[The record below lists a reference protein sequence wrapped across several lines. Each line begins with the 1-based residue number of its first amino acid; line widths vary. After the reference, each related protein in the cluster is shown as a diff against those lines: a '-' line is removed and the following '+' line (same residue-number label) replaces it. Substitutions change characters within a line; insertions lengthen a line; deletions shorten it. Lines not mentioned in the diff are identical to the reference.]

1 VAHSD
6 AYDRS
11 FINRFLV
18 RNKSSH
24 VPNDAAKLRITS
36 EALRALMRKQNV
48 SPSFASALAQYFQPP
63 RRAIRHV
70 AHSPS
75 KASYSLWYFLP
86 TRIQVD
92 CTDQQQSHAK
102 STGGSNQLDPFH
114 YLHLPDVQVDI
125 RGSRIGIHVRH
136 CAEKVSTTSIVVNM
150 LDGRWSKIVEEPYT
164 RIKESI
170 EAANS
175 ALSMPS
181 PIASHLV
188 LLTSVSRWYI
198 NALTSTNKQ
207 LVAYVSGEEQVY
219 YSSDGMIGENFAR
232 GHGPQ

>member
-1 VAHSD
+1 MTHFD
-6 AYDRS
+6 AYDGS

-24 VPNDAAKLRITS
+24 VPKDAAKLRITS

-63 RRAIRHV
+63 RRAMRHV

-114 YLHLPDVQVDI
+114 YLHLPDMLVDI
-125 RGSRIGIHVRH
+125 RGSRIGIHARH
-136 CAEKVSTTSIVVNM
+136 CAEKGSTGSVVVNM

-207 LVAYVSGEEQVY
+207 LVAYVSGQEHVC
-219 YSSDGMIGENFAR
+219 YSSWF
-232 GHGPQ
+232 

>member
-1 VAHSD
+1 
-6 AYDRS
+6 
-11 FINRFLV
+11 
-18 RNKSSH
+18 
-24 VPNDAAKLRITS
+24 
-36 EALRALMRKQNV
+36 
-48 SPSFASALAQYFQPP
+48 
-63 RRAIRHV
+63 
-70 AHSPS
+70 
-75 KASYSLWYFLP
+75 
-86 TRIQVD
+86 VD

-114 YLHLPDVQVDI
+114 YLHLPDMLVDI

-136 CAEKVSTTSIVVNM
+136 CAEKVSTASLVVKV
-150 LDGRWSKIVEEPYT
+150 LDGRWSKMVEEPYT

-207 LVAYVSGEEQVY
+207 LLAYVSGKEQVATSL
-219 YSSDGMIGENFAR
+219 SSDGMTGESFAR
-232 GHGPQ
+232 GLGPQ